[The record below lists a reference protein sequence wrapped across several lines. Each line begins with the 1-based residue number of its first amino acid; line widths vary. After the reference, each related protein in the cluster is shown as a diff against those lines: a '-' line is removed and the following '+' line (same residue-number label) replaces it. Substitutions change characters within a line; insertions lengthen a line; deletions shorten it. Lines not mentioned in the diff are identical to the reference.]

1 MKKVF
6 RFLMFGLL
14 ALTFA
19 FPASAQDETDSESDE
34 DSFLKDPQY
43 QAMVKR
49 RAAERVGQM
58 NDYISS
64 MVDEDEYD
72 EDRPGY
78 REAALTLFIG
88 RGYEYMIGDVKSN
101 GVKMESTSV
110 GADGTVNK
118 KSSLIRDYFQRL
130 IDLVLKKKYVSV
142 KIETTDIHDMEVSS
156 IKKIGEGMYQC
167 SVTFGQTF
175 VGERK
180 DFSSYKDWTQK
191 TVTCYIEVEY
201 SDEGVEYL
209 VTLGDVKCGETH
221 RL

>member
-1 MKKVF
+1 MKEILK
-6 RFLMFGLL
+6 FLMSGFLVFAL
-14 ALTFA
+14 AFPTFA
-19 FPASAQDETDSESDE
+19 QEDENSDG
-34 DSFLKDPQY
+34 DTFINDPQY
-43 QAMVKR
+43 QAMLKR

-64 MVDEDEYD
+64 MVDEEEYD

-78 REAALTLFIG
+78 REAALSLFIG
-88 RGYEYMIGDVKSN
+88 KGFEYMVGDVKSN
-101 GVKMESTSV
+101 GVKMETTSV
-110 GADGTVNK
+110 GRDGQTSK
-118 KSSLIRDYFQRL
+118 KTSLIRDYFQRL
-130 IDLVLKKKYVSV
+130 IDLVLKKTYVSV

-156 IKKIGEGMYQC
+156 IKKVGEGMYQC